1 MKPALTGGNSRILE
15 ADVADDKQSGPE
27 LGGNSIIL
35 LVAAAASAVY
45 MGWRNPPL
53 FSTRPTEPDYEIS
66 QTKSTQDIDARL
78 WQDPFGAVNRSIEDK
93 RSAKID
99 PDDGH
104 RVADFLAALE
114 SGTESTETL
123 LIGVDLPGDPYPE
136 AVETRRRL
144 RYAVLSALHVAK
156 YVPADE
162 RHIGY
167 LSTAKPRKPVTVSSE
182 FSQVARPGD
191 GDVLAAGIF
200 GEGIFKLTT
209 KGAAKPQGAAD
220 DHKLSVPAIVPF

>member
-1 MKPALTGGNSRILE
+1 
-15 ADVADDKQSGPE
+15 VADDKQSGPG

-35 LVAAAASAVY
+35 LLAAAASAVY
-45 MGWRNPPL
+45 VGWRSPPL
-53 FSTRPTEPDYEIS
+53 FSTRPTEPDYAIS

-78 WQDPFGAVNRSIEDK
+78 WQDPFAAVERGLEDK
-93 RSAKID
+93 RNAKID

-104 RVADFLAALE
+104 RVADFLASLE
-114 SGTESTETL
+114 SGAKATETL
-123 LIGVDLPGDPYPE
+123 FIGVDLPGDPYPE

-167 LSTAKPRKPVTVSSE
+167 LSTAKPRKAQTLASG
-182 FSQVARPGD
+182 FFQVARAAD
-191 GDVLAAGIF
+191 GDATEAGVF
-200 GEGIFKLTT
+200 GESFFRVTT
-209 KGAAKPQGAAD
+209 NGAAKPQAAAD
-220 DHKLSVPAIVPF
+220 DEELSVPAIVPFEK